1 MGHGGAC
8 NNELHIMIFVYLCIP
23 LVREAPNFHEI
34 LKGVLDLNMLG
45 TTDRRLK
52 AALPRPSGA
61 YPGGGEGGLAPPLHP
76 NLHRQA

>member
-1 MGHGGAC
+1 
-8 NNELHIMIFVYLCIP
+8 MIFVYLCIP

-61 YPGGGEGGLAPPLHP
+61 YPGGGAKGALPPPPPKLTPAGL
-76 NLHRQA
+76 N